1 MASSFCGSWSHPL
14 IAITLSRTLDEVVTQ
29 SANWERDPPAVF
41 ARRLSVGLVMLD
53 AVSLVNSNC
62 LAVDMWGVKGTN
74 AVRGCFD
81 AVAGAQFGALPP
93 PFAEH
98 RWFEHVEHVKAQAPP
113 ASNASS

>member
-74 AVRGCFD
+74 AVSGSTTTHPI
-81 AVAGAQFGALPP
+81 LPLP
-93 PFAEH
+93 CCLLRIHQSHFTLSAM
-98 RWFEHVEHVKAQAPP
+98 R
-113 ASNASS
+113 AS